1 MYIKRIHQIL
11 GAIML
16 VPLLLWSIT
25 GFIFLTK
32 PGYEGAYE
40 QLQPKF
46 YPINQTFNID
56 VSGWTEAKVYRT
68 ILGAHLLVKDQGEWK
83 NLSLTD
89 MQEQAFPSEQNL
101 KLLVNDAISEN
112 RNRYG
117 EILHLNGQTI
127 YTDTGVRI
135 SLDWNSLSLRQ
146 KGQDT
151 DLINT
156 LYNIHYLQWLDSPT
170 FNKVLGFLG
179 LFLLIALSGFG
190 FIMIIKRQDI

>member
-11 GAIML
+11 GIIML
-16 VPLLLWSIT
+16 APLLLWSIT
-25 GFIFLTK
+25 GFVFLTK

-40 QLQPKF
+40 QLQPKL
-46 YPINQTFNID
+46 YPINKALKID

-68 ILGAHLLVKDQGEWK
+68 ILGEHLLVKDQGEWK
-83 NLSLTD
+83 HLSLTD
-89 MQEQAFPSEQNL
+89 LQEQAFPSEQNF
-101 KLLVNDAISEN
+101 KLLVSDAISEN
-112 RNRYG
+112 RSRYG
-117 EILHLNGQTI
+117 EILHLDGQTI

-135 SLDWNSLSLRQ
+135 SLDWNTLSLRQ

>member
-1 MYIKRIHQIL
+1 
-11 GAIML
+11 ML

-25 GFIFLTK
+25 GFVFLTK
-32 PGYEGAYE
+32 PGYKGAYE
-40 QLQPKF
+40 QLQPRL
-46 YPINQTFNID
+46 YPINKALNID
-56 VSGWTEAKVYRT
+56 VSGWTEAKVFRT
-68 ILGAHLLVKDQGEWK
+68 ILGEHLLVKDQDEWK
-83 NLSLTD
+83 HLSLTD

-112 RNRYG
+112 RSRYG
-117 EILHLNGQTI
+117 EILHLDGQTI

-135 SLDWNSLSLRQ
+135 SLDWNTLSLRQ

-156 LYNIHYLQWLDSPT
+156 LYNIHYLQWLNSPT

-190 FIMIIKRQDI
+190 FIMLIKRQDI

>member
-1 MYIKRIHQIL
+1 
-11 GAIML
+11 ML

-40 QLQPKF
+40 QLQPKL
-46 YPINQTFNID
+46 YPINQAFSIG

-68 ILGAHLLVKDQGEWK
+68 ILGEHLLVKDQGKWK

-89 MQEQAFPSEQNL
+89 MQEQAFPSEQNI

-117 EILHLNGQTI
+117 EILHIDGQNI
-127 YTDTGVRI
+127 YTDTGVKI
-135 SLDWNSLSLRQ
+135 SLDWATLSLRQ

-156 LYNIHYLQWLDSPT
+156 LYNIHYLQWLDSPEL
-170 FNKVLGFLG
+170 NQVLGFLG
-179 LFLLIALSGFG
+179 LFLLITLSGVG
-190 FIMIIKRQDI
+190 FIMLIKPQKIS

>member
-11 GAIML
+11 GIIML

-40 QLQPKF
+40 QLQPKL
-46 YPINQTFNID
+46 YPINQAFSIG

-68 ILGAHLLVKDQGEWK
+68 ILGEHLLVKDQGKWK

-89 MQEQAFPSEQNL
+89 MQEQAFPSEQNI

-117 EILHLNGQTI
+117 EILHIDGQNI
-127 YTDTGVRI
+127 YTDTGVKI
-135 SLDWNSLSLRQ
+135 SLDWATLSLRQ

-156 LYNIHYLQWLDSPT
+156 LYNIHYLQWLDSPEL
-170 FNKVLGFLG
+170 NQVLGFLG
-179 LFLLIALSGFG
+179 LFLLITLSGVG
-190 FIMIIKRQDI
+190 FIMLIKPQKS

>member
-11 GAIML
+11 GIIML

-40 QLQPKF
+40 QLQPKL
-46 YPINQTFNID
+46 YPINQAFSIG

-68 ILGAHLLVKDQGEWK
+68 ILGEHLLVKDQGKWK

-89 MQEQAFPSEQNL
+89 MQEQAFPSEQDI

-117 EILHLNGQTI
+117 EILHIDGQNI
-127 YTDTGVRI
+127 YTDTGVKI
-135 SLDWNSLSLRQ
+135 SLDWATLSLRQ

-156 LYNIHYLQWLDSPT
+156 LYNIHYLQWLDSPELDQ
-170 FNKVLGFLG
+170 VLGFLG
-179 LFLLIALSGFG
+179 LFLLITLSGVG
-190 FIMIIKRQDI
+190 FIMLIKPQKS